1 MPVVELMAV
10 GKEYRRGEQM
20 VRALNDVSLT
30 VNAGEFVSIM
40 GSSGAGKSTL
50 LHLIGGLDAPTGGRV
65 RVDGHDLNAIG
76 DKALTAF
83 RRRRVGFVFQFFNL
97 LPTLSAWEN
106 VALPCLL
113 DGVPL
118 ARTRD
123 RAMTLL
129 GEMGLGDRGDH
140 RPAELSGGELQ
151 RVAIARALVA
161 EPVLLLADEPTGNLD
176 SVCGDGDARRVRGGN
191 RHPGRRARRRAGARR
206 PPNRDRR
213 GRHRLT
219 VDG

>member
-129 GEMGLGDRGDH
+129 GEMGLG
-140 RPAELSGGELQ
+140 
-151 RVAIARALVA
+151 
-161 EPVLLLADEPTGNLD
+161 
-176 SVCGDGDARRVRGGN
+176 
-191 RHPGRRARRRAGARR
+191 
-206 PPNRDRR
+206 
-213 GRHRLT
+213 
-219 VDG
+219 